1 MFKRENPNHTKL
13 IVVSV
18 IFVVF
23 AALCWMNGGEKSVE
37 LFMEGGNPAFLAAY
51 DKLDSEPLGCGAQGC
66 TWAVIKKGDKTK
78 TVLVAKSY

>member
-1 MFKRENPNHTKL
+1 MFKRANQNYTKL

-18 IFVVF
+18 IFAVF
-23 AALCWMNGGEKSVE
+23 AALFWVNGAEKSVE

-66 TWAVIKKGDKTK
+66 TWAVIKKGDMTK